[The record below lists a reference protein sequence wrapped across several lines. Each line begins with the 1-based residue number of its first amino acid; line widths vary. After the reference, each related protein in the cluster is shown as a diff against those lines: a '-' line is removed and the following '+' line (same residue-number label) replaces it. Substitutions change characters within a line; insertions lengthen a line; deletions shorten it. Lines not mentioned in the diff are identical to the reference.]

1 MKKVY
6 YSALLNKTMTCKE
19 ILDFNKSKSLT
30 QNKKFLKIEE
40 KYEVKPSASINKN
53 KIFMSA
59 LTSVLADKI
68 F

>member
-1 MKKVY
+1 MKKIY
-6 YSALLNKTMTCKE
+6 YSTLLNKTMTAKE
-19 ILDFNKSKSLT
+19 ILDYNKSKSLV

-40 KYEVKPSASINKN
+40 KYEVKPSASIDKN
-53 KIFMSA
+53 KIFVSA